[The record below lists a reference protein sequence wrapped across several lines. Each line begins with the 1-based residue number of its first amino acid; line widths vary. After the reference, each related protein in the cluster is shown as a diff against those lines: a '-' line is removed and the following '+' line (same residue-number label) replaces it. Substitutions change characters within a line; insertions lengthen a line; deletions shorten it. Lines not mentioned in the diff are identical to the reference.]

1 MVVLFYILYRPLCS
15 VMFGATRHKQN
26 KLINLL
32 RKISGQIGIPACP
45 SYPIENAI
53 SIYVLHAYMAIAL
66 PF

>member
-1 MVVLFYILYRPLCS
+1 MDVLSHEFYVAIVNRY
-15 VMFGATRHKQN
+15 KQN

-53 SIYVLHAYMAIAL
+53 SIYVLHAYMAIAIS
-66 PF
+66 F